1 MTEDRVQVYP
11 YRWFLLIVYMLG
23 NVSLQIMWIS
33 YATVTL
39 EAAMYYSVGE
49 FEILFL
55 STIFMIVYIPVSF
68 FATWFINKFGFRIGV
83 GLGAM
88 INGVFG
94 FLRVFVGPNYLL
106 VLFIQI
112 VMSVSQPFFLNSVSL
127 LSANWFP
134 ESERTRATGLSVNSQ
149 LLGVAL
155 GMVLTPIIV
164 VTFNLEVMLFIY
176 GLYSLIIGIIFVLIA
191 RDKPPTP
198 PSLTVKTEK
207 TVLKGSSRLLFRN
220 KQFLIIGFIFF
231 VGLGAFNMVS
241 TYIELIVAPRGLT
254 AIEVGN
260 LGGLLI
266 LGGMIGAILMS
277 TLADKLR
284 KRVFLIKISLVIG
297 AASFFVISFASSTVM
312 LYLFGFLLGFGLLSV
327 GPVLL
332 EYTVDITVPVP
343 EASSNGMLMVVG
355 SISGILFILGFE
367 GFTTP
372 SGDYFPALMVLSVL
386 SLITFLLSFFLKEVK
401 KEGI

>member
-1 MTEDRVQVYP
+1 MTEDKLQVYP
-11 YRWFLLIVYMLG
+11 YRWVLLFFFMLG
-23 NVSLQIMWIS
+23 NVSLQILWIS

-39 EAAMYYSVGE
+39 EAATYYNVGE

-68 FATWFINKFGFRIGV
+68 LATWFINKFGFRAGV

-88 INGVFG
+88 INGIFG
-94 FLRVFVGPNYLL
+94 FLRVLAGPNYVL

-112 VMSVSQPFFLNSVSL
+112 MISVSQPFFLNSVSL

-149 LLGVAL
+149 LLGVAI
-155 GMVLTPIIV
+155 GMVLTPILV
-164 VTFNLEVMLFIY
+164 VAYNLEVMLFIY

-207 TVLKGSSRLLFRN
+207 AVLKGSTRLLFFN
-220 KQFLIIGFIFF
+220 KQFLIIGVVFF

-266 LGGMIGAILMS
+266 LGGMIGAIFMS
-277 TLADKLR
+277 ILSDKLR
-284 KRVFLIKISLVIG
+284 KRVILIKISLAVG
-297 AASFFVISFASSTVM
+297 VASFFVISLASSTVI
-312 LYLFGFLLGFGLLSV
+312 LYIFGFLLGFGLLSV

-332 EYTVDITVPVP
+332 EYTVDITEPVP
-343 EASSNGMLMVVG
+343 EASSNGMLMVIG

-386 SLITFLLSFFLKEVK
+386 SSITFLLSFFLKEVR
-401 KEGI
+401 KE